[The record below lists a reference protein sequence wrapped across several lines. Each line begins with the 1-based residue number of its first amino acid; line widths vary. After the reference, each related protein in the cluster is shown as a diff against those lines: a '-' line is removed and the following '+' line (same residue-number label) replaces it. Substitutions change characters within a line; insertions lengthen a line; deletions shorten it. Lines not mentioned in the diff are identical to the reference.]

1 VQRDEIKMIGE
12 PLSWIKVSDELDELK
27 DLVKTWKEDQNA
39 LLLFVWIIFESI
51 LSLDDVTNENGC
63 DSHYSFL
70 D

>member
-1 VQRDEIKMIGE
+1 MQRDELKMIGD
-12 PLSWIKVSDELDELK
+12 PLSRIKVSDELDELK
-27 DLVKTWKEDQNA
+27 DLMETWKEDQNA

>member
-1 VQRDEIKMIGE
+1 MIGE